1 MSAPST
7 SFVQQYKDTISLLAQ
22 QGDTRLRSA
31 VMVDTNWTGEKKFYD
46 QYASDSMVEILT
58 RYQDTPV
65 QAPDHR
71 RRMVTPRY
79 FVSNTLEDPVDALQM
94 LVDPKSAYMQAKVN
108 SANRK
113 IDSIIIDALGGTSY
127 SGQTGTTANTLAA
140 AQKITAG
147 STGLTIAKLTN
158 AALALNSQEAPKE
171 DRTLALNSYALDDLL
186 NTTQAT
192 SADYNSVK
200 SLVQGDI
207 DTFMGFKF
215 VRTELLGTNASSARL
230 LYAFA
235 KIGVQLAIQK
245 EAEGRIDERAD
256 KNYAWQVYM
265 RIALGAV
272 RLDENM
278 VVEIAIT
285 E

>member
-1 MSAPST
+1 MASPST
-7 SFVQQYKDTISLLAQ
+7 AFVQQYKDTISLLAQ
-22 QGDTRLRSA
+22 QSETRLRGA

-46 QYASDSMVEILT
+46 QYATDTMVEILT
-58 RYQDTPV
+58 RYQDTPI

-71 RRMVTPRY
+71 RRMITPRY
-79 FVSNTLEDPVDALQM
+79 FVSNTLEDPTDALQT

-113 IDSIIIDALGGTSY
+113 IDSTIIDALGGTSY
-127 SGQTGTTANTLAA
+127 SGQNGSTSNTLAA

-147 STGLTIAKLTN
+147 STGLTLGKITTAAKI
-158 AALALNSQEAPKE
+158 LNQNEAPKE
-171 DRTLALNSYALDDLL
+171 DRTLVLNAEALDDCL
-186 NTTQAT
+186 NTTGIT
-192 SADYNSVK
+192 SVDYNAVK
-200 SLVQGDI
+200 ALMNGEINQ
-207 DTFMGFKF
+207 FMGFNW
-215 VRTELLGTNASSARL
+215 VRSELLGVDSSSSRL

-265 RIALGAV
+265 RIALGAC

-278 VVEIAIT
+278 VVEIAIA